1 MTKGGDTMENRGR
14 SRNRKLIERF
24 CHELWNRFDKALIPV
39 LLAEDI
45 RFRGSLGQYKNG
57 HVEFAEYVDFIEH
70 TFPDFTIEIEEIISE
85 EDKAFA
91 RLTYR
96 GTQRGEIFGIAPTG
110 KPIQYVGAAVFR
122 FRGDKIM
129 EVWVL
134 GDIHGLISQLQGR

>member
-1 MTKGGDTMENRGR
+1 
-14 SRNRKLIERF
+14 LIERF
-24 CHELWNRFDKALIPV
+24 YHEMWNRFDKALIPV

-57 HVEFAEYVDFIEH
+57 HAEFAEYVDFVERA
-70 TFPDFTIEIEEIISE
+70 FPDFTNEIEEIISE

-96 GTQRGEIFGIAPTG
+96 GTHRGEIFGIAPTG
-110 KPIQYVGAAVFR
+110 RPIQYAGAGVFK
-122 FRGDKIM
+122 FSGDKIG

-134 GDIHGLISQLQGR
+134 GDIYNLISQLQSR